1 MKNKLLVLSL
11 GALCVSQ
18 IWESNRASAVVSG
31 EENPYKSE
39 SLKLNGKRS
48 TTITSDKYEENLDM
62 LISSLSFADYEK
74 YEEPEYKEAV
84 KKYQQKFMAE
94 DDALKN
100 FFSEE
105 KKIKNRNTNT
115 NTNTSNYLG
124 LTHERYESIYNSLKK
139 HREEFSKEIEEINN
153 KNPEL
158 KEYNNEEQTKADTEL
173 NTLENQVLM
182 IGYTF
187 YHSNKNEVEDLYNK
201 LDMILG
207 YKDEERKKKRAT
219 NQRMFNNKKED
230 LETIIDEFFGEIGQQ
245 RPTSI
250 PTLAPKEEKETNTNN
265 ANKLKYD
272 TEAAKTDESKRS
284 NRSKRSLD
292 SQNYKS
298 VSKEVTAE
306 QKAEYEKRAEERK
319 SRFLDR
325 QKSKKEPVVS
335 LEYDFEHKQRFNNA
349 NDKQLVVSAPTKK
362 PTTPTTYTE
371 TTTQVPMPT
380 VERQTQQQIVY
391 KTPKPLV
398 GLNGESHDFTTT
410 HQSPTTSNHTHNNVV
425 EFEETSALPGR
436 KSGSLVGISQID
448 SSHLTEREKRV
459 IKREH
464 VREAQKLVDNY
475 KDTHSYRDR
484 LNAQQKVNTLSEG
497 HQKRFNK
504 QINKVYNGK

>member
-18 IWESNRASAVVSG
+18 IWESNHASAVVSG
-31 EENPYKSE
+31 EKNPYVSKALELKDKSNKSNSYENYRDSLE
-39 SLKLNGKRS
+39 S
-48 TTITSDKYEENLDM
+48 

-74 YEEPEYKEAV
+74 YEEPEYEKAV
-84 KKYQQKFMAE
+84 NKYQQKFMAE

-100 FFSEE
+100 FLNEE
-105 KKIKNRNTNT
+105 KKIKNADISRK
-115 NTNTSNYLG
+115 SNDLLG
-124 LTHERYESIYNSLKK
+124 LTHERYSYIFDTLKK
-139 HREEFSKEIEEINN
+139 NKQEFLKDIEEIQLKNSDLKDFNN
-153 KNPEL
+153 TEQHNADVEI
-158 KEYNNEEQTKADTEL
+158 NN
-173 NTLENQVLM
+173 LENKVLM
-182 IGYTF
+182 VGYTF
-187 YHSNKNEVEDLYNK
+187 YNTNKDEVEELYSELDLIVGEVQDK
-201 LDMILG
+201 SD
-207 YKDEERKKKRAT
+207 KKRAV
-219 NQRMFNNKKED
+219 NQRMLNRKKED
-230 LETIIDEFFGEIGQQ
+230 LEFIIDKFFKKIQQ
-245 RPTSI
+245 ERPESI
-250 PTLAPKEEKETNTNN
+250 PALTSEKNHNQTMALKLKADTEEAKTNT
-265 ANKLKYD
+265 
-272 TEAAKTDESKRS
+272 AK
-284 NRSKRSLD
+284 RSKRSLNTQNHKSA
-292 SQNYKS
+292 SQ
-298 VSKEVTAE
+298 EVTAK
-306 QKAEYEKRAEERK
+306 QKAEYERKAEERK
-319 SRFLDR
+319 ARFLDR

-349 NDKQLVVSAPTKK
+349 NDKQLVVSAPSKK

-371 TTTQVPMPT
+371 TTTQVPMLT

-391 KTPKPLV
+391 KTPKPLA

-410 HQSPTTSNHTHNNVV
+410 HQSPTTSNHTHNHLI

-475 KDTHSYRDR
+475 KDTHSYKDR

>member
-18 IWESNRASAVVSG
+18 IWESNHASAVVSG
-31 EENPYKSE
+31 EKNPYVSKALELKDKSNKSNSYENYRDSLE
-39 SLKLNGKRS
+39 S
-48 TTITSDKYEENLDM
+48 

-74 YEEPEYKEAV
+74 YEEPEYEKAV

-100 FFSEE
+100 FLNEE
-105 KKIKNRNTNT
+105 KKIKNADISRK
-115 NTNTSNYLG
+115 SNDLLG
-124 LTHERYESIYNSLKK
+124 LTHERYSYIFDTLKK
-139 HREEFSKEIEEINN
+139 NKQEFLKDIEEIQLKNSDLKDFNN
-153 KNPEL
+153 TEQHNADVEI
-158 KEYNNEEQTKADTEL
+158 NN
-173 NTLENQVLM
+173 LENKVLM
-182 IGYTF
+182 VGYTF
-187 YHSNKNEVEDLYNK
+187 YNTNKDEVEELYSELDLIVGEVQDK
-201 LDMILG
+201 SD
-207 YKDEERKKKRAT
+207 KKRAV
-219 NQRMFNNKKED
+219 NQRMLNRKKED
-230 LETIIDEFFGEIGQQ
+230 LEFIIDKFFKKIQQ
-245 RPTSI
+245 ERPESI
-250 PTLAPKEEKETNTNN
+250 PALTSEKNHNQTMALKLKADTEEAKTNT
-265 ANKLKYD
+265 
-272 TEAAKTDESKRS
+272 AK
-284 NRSKRSLD
+284 RSKRSLNTQNHKSA
-292 SQNYKS
+292 SQ
-298 VSKEVTAE
+298 EVTAK
-306 QKAEYEKRAEERK
+306 QKAEYERKAEERK
-319 SRFLDR
+319 ARFLDR

-349 NDKQLVVSAPTKK
+349 NDKQLVVSAPSKK

-371 TTTQVPMPT
+371 TTTQVPMLT

-391 KTPKPLV
+391 KTPKPLA

-410 HQSPTTSNHTHNNVV
+410 HQSPTTSNHTHNHLI

-464 VREAQKLVDNY
+464 VREAKKLVDNY
-475 KDTHSYRDR
+475 KDTHSYKDR

>member
-1 MKNKLLVLSL
+1 
-11 GALCVSQ
+11 
-18 IWESNRASAVVSG
+18 
-31 EENPYKSE
+31 
-39 SLKLNGKRS
+39 
-48 TTITSDKYEENLDM
+48 
-62 LISSLSFADYEK
+62 
-74 YEEPEYKEAV
+74 
-84 KKYQQKFMAE
+84 
-94 DDALKN
+94 
-100 FFSEE
+100 
-105 KKIKNRNTNT
+105 
-115 NTNTSNYLG
+115 
-124 LTHERYESIYNSLKK
+124 
-139 HREEFSKEIEEINN
+139 
-153 KNPEL
+153 
-158 KEYNNEEQTKADTEL
+158 
-173 NTLENQVLM
+173 
-182 IGYTF
+182 
-187 YHSNKNEVEDLYNK
+187 EVEDLYNK

-250 PTLAPKEEKETNTNN
+250 PTLAPKEEKETNIKN
-265 ANKLKYD
+265 ANKLKSD
-272 TEAAKTDESKRS
+272 TEAAKSDESKRS
-284 NRSKRSLD
+284 KRSKRSLNTHNHKSA
-292 SQNYKS
+292 SQ
-298 VSKEVTAE
+298 EVTAK
-306 QKAEYEKRAEERK
+306 QNAEYEKRAEERK
-319 SRFLDR
+319 TKFLDK
-325 QKSKKEPVVS
+325 QKNKQTPVVS
-335 LEYDFEHKQRFNNA
+335 LEYEKDDNE
-349 NDKQLVVSAPTKK
+349 NDKQLVVSAPSKK

-391 KTPKPLV
+391 KTPKQLA
-398 GLNGESHDFTTT
+398 GLNGESHDFSTT

-475 KDTHSYRDR
+475 KDTHSYKDR

>member
-18 IWESNRASAVVSG
+18 IWESNHASAVVSG
-31 EENPYKSE
+31 EKNPYVSKALELKDKSNKSNSYENYRDSLE
-39 SLKLNGKRS
+39 S
-48 TTITSDKYEENLDM
+48 

-74 YEEPEYKEAV
+74 YEEPEYEKAV

-100 FFSEE
+100 FLNEE
-105 KKIKNRNTNT
+105 KKIKNADISRK
-115 NTNTSNYLG
+115 SNDLLG
-124 LTHERYESIYNSLKK
+124 LTHERYSYIFDTLKK
-139 HREEFSKEIEEINN
+139 NKQEFLKDIEEIQLKNSDLKDFNN
-153 KNPEL
+153 TEQHNADVEI
-158 KEYNNEEQTKADTEL
+158 NN
-173 NTLENQVLM
+173 LENKVLM
-182 IGYTF
+182 VGYTF
-187 YHSNKNEVEDLYNK
+187 YNTNKDEVEELYSELDLIVGEVQDK
-201 LDMILG
+201 SD
-207 YKDEERKKKRAT
+207 KKRAV
-219 NQRMFNNKKED
+219 NQRMLNRKKED
-230 LETIIDEFFGEIGQQ
+230 LEFIIDKFFKKIQQ
-245 RPTSI
+245 ERPESI
-250 PTLAPKEEKETNTNN
+250 PALTSEKNHNQTMALKLKADTEEAKTNT
-265 ANKLKYD
+265 
-272 TEAAKTDESKRS
+272 AK
-284 NRSKRSLD
+284 RSKRSLNTQNHKSA
-292 SQNYKS
+292 SQ
-298 VSKEVTAE
+298 EVTAK
-306 QKAEYEKRAEERK
+306 QKAEYERKAEERK
-319 SRFLDR
+319 ARFLDR

-335 LEYDFEHKQRFNNA
+335 LEYDFEHKQRFNNS
-349 NDKQLVVSAPTKK
+349 NDKQLVVSAPSKK

-371 TTTQVPMPT
+371 TTTQVPMLT

-391 KTPKPLV
+391 KTPKPLA

-410 HQSPTTSNHTHNNVV
+410 HQSPTTSNHTHNHLI

-475 KDTHSYRDR
+475 KDTHSYKDR